1 MHFFTRHHP
10 DLGGANPNPTSAST
24 AKGVLLQLWVLS
36 QQPKGEAIQL
46 ADNGSGSC
54 LMRCEPIFLLGGKWR
69 GTISLSAGPMYLSF
83 YMLSMGHMMPCS
95 QMAYERTGNAH
106 FLLERNIVQF
116 LQQAE
121 YTGPSR
127 TPLPSSQGCSHSAV
141 LKLAVSGDLA
151 PRALG
156 LNLQCRGT
164 WGLVSTRDGCFFS
177 SASRRRHTS
186 EPVSSGKL
194 PHLCCCF
201 HHIHPFMRG

>member
-1 MHFFTRHHP
+1 M
-10 DLGGANPNPTSAST
+10 
-24 AKGVLLQLWVLS
+24 LLHLWVLS

-54 LMRCEPIFLLGGKWR
+54 LMRWEHFFLLGGKWR
-69 GTISLSAGPMYLSF
+69 GTISLLAGPMYLSIH
-83 YMLSMGHMMPCS
+83 MLSMGHTMPCS

-116 LQQAE
+116 LQKDCTSLQQAE
-121 YTGPSR
+121 YTCPSC

-151 PRALG
+151 SRALG

-177 SASRRRHTS
+177 IFSSASRRSHTC

-194 PHLCCCF
+194 PHLCFCF

>member
-1 MHFFTRHHP
+1 
-10 DLGGANPNPTSAST
+10 
-24 AKGVLLQLWVLS
+24 
-36 QQPKGEAIQL
+36 
-46 ADNGSGSC
+46 
-54 LMRCEPIFLLGGKWR
+54 MRCEHIFLLGGKWR
-69 GTISLSAGPMYLSF
+69 GTISLSAGPMYLSIH
-83 YMLSMGHMMPCS
+83 MLSMGHTMPCS

-127 TPLPSSQGCSHSAV
+127 TPLPSSQGCSHSTV

-177 SASRRRHTS
+177 SASRRRHTCELRKAAPPLLLLS
-186 EPVSSGKL
+186 SHSSFHEGVGWHSGHSQSLRQVSIS
-194 PHLCCCF
+194 
-201 HHIHPFMRG
+201 